1 MPDVTKVGVGDAT
14 LFVET
19 RRLGPQRDLEEPG
32 PDLEEPESDLGGAGP
47 DLDGSGADF
56 DRAGSEREGSGGH
69 LPDLSGVTQALSS
82 FAGQI
87 GEALHQAAPDR
98 ATVEFGCQLGLEA
111 GRLTALLVQGSANA
125 SLRVTLEW
133 VKAHR

>member
-1 MPDVTKVGVGDAT
+1 MPDVTKVEVGDAT

-32 PDLEEPESDLGGAGP
+32 PGLDGPGPGLDGPGPGLEGLGG
-47 DLDGSGADF
+47 
-56 DRAGSEREGSGGH
+56 R
-69 LPDLSGVTQALSS
+69 LPDLSSVTEALSS

-98 ATVEFGCQLGLEA
+98 ATVEFGCQLGLDA
-111 GRLTALLVQGSANA
+111 GGLTALVVQGGANA

-133 VKAHR
+133 VKAPR